1 MISTRA
7 CLYSLL
13 FLRRYEV
20 CLFSEEIFSAARVPQ
35 PCRKLTLVVEMVEE
49 WVQVL
54 ILKVVVV
61 EMVMLMVVRVEM

>member
-1 MISTRA
+1 
-7 CLYSLL
+7 
-13 FLRRYEV
+13 
-20 CLFSEEIFSAARVPQ
+20 
-35 PCRKLTLVVEMVEE
+35 LVVEMVEE